1 MNTLYW
7 VSFLIQDSETS
18 RPWVCSLST
27 GRTSLKDAMIAIS
40 NGRNNY
46 RVLSAWINT
55 FDEKNNKTTV
65 FHECYLNALGYIES
79 NN

>member
-7 VSFLIQDSETS
+7 VSFLVQDSETS

-27 GRTSLKDAMIAIS
+27 GCTSLKDAMIAIS

-46 RVLSAWINT
+46 RVLSAWVDV
-55 FDEKNNKTTV
+55 FDENNAKITM
-65 FHECYLNALGYIES
+65 FHECYVNVVGKVERK
-79 NN
+79 